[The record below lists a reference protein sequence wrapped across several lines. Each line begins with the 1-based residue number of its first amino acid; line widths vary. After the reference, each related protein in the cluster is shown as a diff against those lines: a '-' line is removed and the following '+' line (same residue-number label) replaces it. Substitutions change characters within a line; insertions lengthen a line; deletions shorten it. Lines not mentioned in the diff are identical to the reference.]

1 MIFQIGCPNIYR
13 PSADPYFPFIGNNGV
28 GRMTHLFE
36 IITGGLAV
44 GLSRLVA
51 VAVYDLGRR
60 FWVRVIRPRLRK
72 PDRR

>member
-1 MIFQIGCPNIYR
+1 
-13 PSADPYFPFIGNNGV
+13 
-28 GRMTHLFE
+28 MTHLFE